1 MGLTSMIYKRW
12 LDNGK
17 KLRLC
22 TYNWTSRFVR
32 INMKLICFESTVLL
46 VGMYNPRKIKTFKF
60 TFDENKLNFGKE
72 WKLPFC
78 KVVKGEK
85 TKPVMIVFL
94 FIVMTCSPYV
104 MGMTLK
110 KVEFRR

>member
-1 MGLTSMIYKRW
+1 
-12 LDNGK
+12 
-17 KLRLC
+17 
-22 TYNWTSRFVR
+22 
-32 INMKLICFESTVLL
+32 MKFICFESTVLL
-46 VGMYNPRKIKTFKF
+46 VGMNNPRKRKAFKF
-60 TFDENKLNFGKE
+60 ISDENKLNFGKE

-85 TKPVMIVFL
+85 TKPVMKFFL
-94 FIVMTCSPYV
+94 FIVMTCSPYA